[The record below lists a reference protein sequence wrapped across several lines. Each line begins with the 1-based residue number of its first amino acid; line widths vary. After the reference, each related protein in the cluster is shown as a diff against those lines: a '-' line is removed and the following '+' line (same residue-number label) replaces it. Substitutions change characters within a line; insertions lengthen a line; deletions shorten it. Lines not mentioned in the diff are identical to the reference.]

1 MQFDEITRK
10 ALEDNSFTTSQ
21 IRIEK
26 WGKVQYDKIFTRDKE
41 ITNPMFDIASIT
53 KIFTTTA
60 ILRLITLKKLQ
71 IVTSI
76 KEILPTFPS
85 SLQHITID
93 KLLTHSSGLL
103 AWYPFYTQAEK
114 PFEDLLSELINSNPI
129 TPGMVYSDINFM
141 ILGKIIESVTSFPLD
156 NAMEELVFKPLN
168 LKHTAYN
175 PPKDRCIPTEWGN
188 KIEEAMVH
196 ERKLSFKGFRPT
208 DTDIVGECNDGNC
221 FYYFHGIAGH
231 AGLFSTVA
239 DLHILMNLYLY
250 NSDEFLSE
258 SLVQEAI
265 SNKGQ
270 DRGYGFQL
278 GDNYPHGGVGH
289 TGFTGTYIY
298 VNPSRGYTISVLTNR
313 LHVPSPRNIQV
324 YRNAIVNE
332 AIATF

>member
-26 WGKVQYDKIFTRDKE
+26 WGKVQYDRIFTHDKE

-71 IVTSI
+71 ISTSI

-114 PFEDLLSELINSNPI
+114 PFEDLLNELINSNPI

-141 ILGKIIESVTSFPLD
+141 ILGKIIESVTSLSLD
-156 NAMEELVFKPLN
+156 NAMEELVFTPLN
-168 LKHTAYN
+168 LKNTAYN

-188 KIEEAMVH
+188 KIEETMVYK
-196 ERKLSFKGFRPT
+196 RRLSFKGFRPT

-231 AGLFSTVA
+231 AGLFSTA
-239 DLHILMNLYLY
+239 TDLHSVMDLYMY
-250 NSDEFLSE
+250 NRDELLSK
-258 SLVQEAI
+258 SLTHMALRDQ
-265 SNKGQ
+265 GDQ
-270 DRGYGFQL
+270 RGYGFQL
-278 GDNYPHGGVGH
+278 GDNYPHRGVGH

-298 VNPSRGYTISVLTNR
+298 LNPSLGYTVSVLTNR
-313 LHVPSPRNIQV
+313 LHVSSPHNIQV

-332 AIATF
+332 AIAMY